1 MNWAP
6 RKEKGV
12 LKGDFTATKGNNAAF
27 QSTKTY
33 LNFYKKN
40 TCRVSTSQKI
50 DHRSAATKKFSLW
63 IYSAC
68 WAQCSGGMSTR
79 RNGGQYIQI
88 TSILTSCLEMVTFEP
103 TITFL
108 DTSSIVFWIWE
119 NERSYLTTSFCA
131 DFWCVNDMNAIKGW
145 VEEFEKCKQR
155 IFEYFDLV
163 PDFIFNVCQLFKNS
177 EQLTELLCYGWTG
190 EKNIVLQKT
199 IFMLPSWM

>member
-1 MNWAP
+1 
-6 RKEKGV
+6 
-12 LKGDFTATKGNNAAF
+12 
-27 QSTKTY
+27 
-33 LNFYKKN
+33 
-40 TCRVSTSQKI
+40 
-50 DHRSAATKKFSLW
+50 
-63 IYSAC
+63 
-68 WAQCSGGMSTR
+68 MSTR
-79 RNGGQYIQI
+79 INGGQYIQI

-119 NERSYLTTSFCA
+119 NERSQSTTSFCA

-177 EQLTELLCYGWTG
+177 EQLTELLFYSWTG
-190 EKNIVLQKT
+190 AKILSFRKLFLCCRAGCKSEFSIQGLYLFIAIQIWEIYT
-199 IFMLPSWM
+199 GHLYRFLH